1 MVYTNLL
8 VEYYEEPTSFD
19 RLRENLDL
27 LKERRVKAH
36 LRAFTYKKIVAR
48 LYDYRGKLALNW
60 KGPYRVTNTILYVL
74 ATIEGRQLLRI
85 WYISNLMKFYI

>member
-1 MVYTNLL
+1 V
-8 VEYYEEPTSFD
+8 S
-19 RLRENLDL
+19 
-27 LKERRVKAH
+27 ER
-36 LRAFTYKKIVAR
+36 TWS
-48 LYDYRGKLALNW
+48 RGKLALNW